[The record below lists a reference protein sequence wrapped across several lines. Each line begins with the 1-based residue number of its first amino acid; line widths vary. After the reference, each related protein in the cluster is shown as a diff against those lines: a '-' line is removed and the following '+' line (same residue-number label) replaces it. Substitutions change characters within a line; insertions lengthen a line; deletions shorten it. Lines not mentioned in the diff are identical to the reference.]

1 MKVYEHPK
9 CTTCKKAREYL
20 KKKGITPEFV
30 DITKDAP
37 SKAELKRAFAKN
49 KRMKTLFN
57 TSGMLYREL
66 GLKERLE
73 LMSDE
78 EALEILSRQGM
89 LVKRP
94 FLITEKG
101 VLVGFKE
108 NEWESE
114 L

>member
-9 CTTCKKAREYL
+9 CSTCKKAREYL
-20 KKKGITPEFV
+20 KKKGISPEYV
-30 DITKDAP
+30 DITRAAP
-37 SKAELKRAFAKN
+37 SREELKRAFALNGKV
-49 KRMKTLFN
+49 KTLFN

-66 GLKERLE
+66 KLKERLE
-73 LMSDE
+73 LMTDD
-78 EALEILSRQGM
+78 EALDILSKQGM

-101 VLVGFKE
+101 ILVGFKE
-108 NEWESE
+108 KEWEST